1 MRITAFTFMGL
12 LAATAASAQ
21 TPPAMQGHQP
31 PPGADHMQ
39 HRFDDPAAY
48 AKSFDDPA
56 RDAWQM
62 PDRVIAALALKPG
75 DRVADIGAGTGYF
88 AVRLAQALPRGRV
101 YAVDVE
107 SNMVRYLDER
117 ARRMS
122 LDNLVAVQAA
132 ADDPKLPAKV
142 DRILVVNTYHHIG
155 QREAYFRRLAGSL
168 NAGGEVAIVDFTKES
183 PVGPPASAR
192 LLAATVKAEMQ
203 RAGYVLAAEHGFLPH
218 QYFLLFRP
226 QKQ

>member
-1 MRITAFTFMGL
+1 VRAAILTLVLSAL
-12 LAATAASAQ
+12 LAAAAAQ
-21 TPPAMQGHQP
+21 APQAHRHGFS
-31 PPGADHMQ
+31 GAEHWA
-39 HRFDDPAAY
+39 RV
-48 AKSFDDPA
+48 FDDPA
-56 RDAWQM
+56 RDRWQK
-62 PDRVIAALALKPG
+62 PEQVIEALKLAP
-75 DRVADIGAGTGYF
+75 DATVADIGAGTGYF